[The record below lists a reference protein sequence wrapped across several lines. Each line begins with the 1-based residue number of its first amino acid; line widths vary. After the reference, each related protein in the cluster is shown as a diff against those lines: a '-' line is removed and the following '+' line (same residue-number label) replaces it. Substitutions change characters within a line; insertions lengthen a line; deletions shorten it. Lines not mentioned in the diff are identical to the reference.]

1 MDAADDPHHR
11 RPRTISGLLTG
22 ARTRGRLECR
32 DPFFDTRPAV
42 ELSSAITPVRRAA
55 LAFIFVTVLLDILAF
70 GMIIPVLPHLI
81 ASFLGGDLSN
91 AAIVHGLFASVFMVM
106 QFVFS
111 PVQGA
116 LSDRFGRR
124 PVILLSNL
132 GLGLDFILMAVA
144 QTLPLLFIGRVLS
157 GLTSA
162 SFSTAN
168 AYIADVTAPEK
179 RAAAFGKL
187 GMAFGFGFVIA
198 PAIGGLLGAMSP
210 RLPFWIAAGLSLANF
225 CYGYFVLPESLPP
238 EKRAAFSWRRANPVA
253 SLRFLGHHPEVFA
266 LAGVIFLMQLAHIV
280 YPSTFVLYAD
290 YRFGW
295 GSKMVGYTLA
305 AVGILSIIV
314 QGGLI
319 GRIIAA
325 IGERRTLLL
334 GLACGSLG
342 FTLYGLAPTGAWFW
356 AVMPLAALW
365 GLSMPAAQALMTR
378 RVDAHQQGR
387 LQGAIVSLSSV
398 AGILAP
404 SLFTR
409 AFAAVSRHQVPAVWS
424 GLTFWLAG
432 AMLGGA
438 LLLAWRSTRPS

>member
-1 MDAADDPHHR
+1 MDS
-11 RPRTISGLLTG
+11 TT
-22 ARTRGRLECR
+22 
-32 DPFFDTRPAV
+32 
-42 ELSSAITPVRRAA
+42 AIVPVRRAA
-55 LAFIFVTVLLDILAF
+55 LTFIFITVLLDILAF

-81 ASFLGGDLSN
+81 ASFLGDNLSR

-106 QFVFS
+106 QFIFS

-116 LSDRFGRR
+116 LSDRYGRR

-157 GLTSA
+157 GITSA

-168 AYIADVTAPEK
+168 AYIADVTPPDK

-187 GMAFGFGFVIA
+187 GMAFGVGFVLA
-198 PAIGGLLGAMSP
+198 PAIGGLLGDVSP
-210 RLPFWIAAGLSLANF
+210 RLPFWIAAGLSLSNF
-225 CYGYFVLPESLPP
+225 CYGYFVLPESLPV
-238 EKRAAFSWRRANPVA
+238 EKRAQFSWRRANPVA

-266 LAGVIFLMQLAHIV
+266 LAGVIFLMQMAHIV

-295 GSKMVGYTLA
+295 GPKMVGYTLA
-305 AVGILSIIV
+305 GVGVLSAII

-319 GRIIAA
+319 GRIIRA

-334 GLACGSLG
+334 GLVCGTVG
-342 FTLYGLAPTGAWFW
+342 FTLYGLAPTGPWFW
-356 AVMPLAALW
+356 MAMPIAAFW
-365 GLSMPAAQALMTR
+365 GVATPAAQALMTR
-378 RVDAHQQGR
+378 KVDSSEQGR

-398 AGILAP
+398 AGIVAP
-404 SLFTR
+404 SIFTR
-409 AFAAVSRHQVPAVWS
+409 AFAEVSGRDLHAGWAGV
-424 GLTFWLAG
+424 TFWLAA
-432 AMLGGA
+432 AMLLMA
-438 LLLAWRSTRPS
+438 LILAWRATRST